1 MKKSFIVSA
10 GLSLVVATSLIGADT
25 IDKMVVTSKS
35 KQAIFDTAGSITIVT
50 QEDIEE
56 MNASSIQDVLEEV
69 AGVSIGVNDS
79 SFGGRESISIRGAES
94 KHSLILIDGKRISGS
109 DAQIGHSDFQYNW
122 LPLSAV
128 KKIEVVR
135 GPMSSLYGSKGIGG
149 VVNIITKKPEKLEG
163 SLNLKYGQNASDGE
177 IEKDISFTIGG
188 KITENFGAALFAEK
202 KDHELVLDKNGSGAT
217 KREGKKVTNT
227 MLNLWLDLDD
237 TQKISLSYLKGNETR
252 ENTVYKKATKTY
264 NVLDKYYDID
274 KQHYSL
280 TYQKNFEDL
289 TLDVKYYNT
298 KSDSHTDEYLYT
310 HELEDNVIN
319 VEASIDKIDNNFVII
334 GVENRKESYNKIY
347 DLASKASSNFENEI
361 DYKSAY
367 IQDEIEVSDKLI
379 LTLGTRYDKHEKFGA
394 ELSPKANIVYK
405 LSDNNRLK
413 LGYGHGFNAPT
424 LSQNSSA
431 YTVSAAHVFNGNDD
445 LKAETSDTY
454 EIGFEHESEKNTFK
468 ATAFH
473 TKITNLIEGL
483 QTGTQT
489 PYPSMP
495 TYVQKIY
502 LYSNVDEATMDGV
515 ELEYSKKDLLS
526 NLDLKFSYNYLKTE
540 DKKTGKEL
548 IAKPKQKANLKLSY
562 KFPFK
567 IKGNVRVKYT
577 GTQKAYDASDV
588 RYTQTAYTTYAF
600 QVSKEFTKGLSAK
613 LGAENLGNTK
623 LENDAN
629 YNIKQRVVYASLNY
643 KF

>member
-1 MKKSFIVSA
+1 MKKSLIVSA
-10 GLSLVVATSLIGADT
+10 GLSLIVATSLIGADA

-122 LPLSAV
+122 IPLSAV

-177 IEKDISFTIGG
+177 IEKDVSFTIGG
-188 KITENFGAALFAEK
+188 KITENFGASLFAEK
-202 KDHELVLDKNGSGAT
+202 KDHEMVLDENGSGAA

-264 NVLDKYYDID
+264 DVLDKYYDID

-298 KSDSHTDEYLYT
+298 KSDSHTDQYLYT

-319 VEASIDKIDNNFVII
+319 IEASIDKIDNNFVIV

-347 DLASKASSNFENEI
+347 DLASKSSSNFEKEI

-431 YTVSAAHVFNGNDD
+431 YTVSAEHVFNGNDD
-445 LKAETSDTY
+445 LKAEKSDTY
-454 EIGFEHESEKNTFK
+454 EMGFEHESEKNTFK
-468 ATAFH
+468 ASVFH
-473 TKITNLIEGL
+473 TKIKDLIEGL

-495 TYVQKIY
+495 YFVQKVFQ
-502 LYSNVDEATMDGV
+502 YSNVDKAIMDGL
-515 ELEYSKKDLLS
+515 ELEYLKKDLLS

-600 QVSKEFTKGLSAK
+600 QVSKEFIKGLSAK
-613 LGAENLGNTK
+613 LGAENLGNKK
-623 LENDAN
+623 LADDAN